1 MKRFMDLKIG
11 DLIYIINKDCTHVGK
26 WKVVNVSQ
34 PTSYHRIN
42 YNTITFSD
50 GIKTYTEDFYG
61 IDSIKFES
69 NQQICACEKSVMKVV
84 NTRIDCLKKS
94 LNKTYKCYAQISD
107 VKVY

>member
-11 DLIYIINKDCTHVGK
+11 DLIYIINKDCTHVQ
-26 WKVVNVSQ
+26 KVRVTNISQ
-34 PTSYHRIN
+34 PWSDYS
-42 YNTITFSD
+42 ITYTD
-50 GIKTYTEDFYG
+50 GIKEYTKHLQGDV
-61 IDSIKFES
+61 SIKFEPYS
-69 NQQICACEKSVMKVV
+69 TICASEKSAMKVV

>member
-26 WKVVNVSQ
+26 WKVVNISQ
-34 PTSYHRIN
+34 LTSYH
-42 YNTITFSD
+42 TITYSD
-50 GIKTYTEDFYG
+50 GIKTYTEGFYG
-61 IDSIKFES
+61 LDSIKFEPHRT
-69 NQQICACEKSVMKVV
+69 ICASEKSAMKVV